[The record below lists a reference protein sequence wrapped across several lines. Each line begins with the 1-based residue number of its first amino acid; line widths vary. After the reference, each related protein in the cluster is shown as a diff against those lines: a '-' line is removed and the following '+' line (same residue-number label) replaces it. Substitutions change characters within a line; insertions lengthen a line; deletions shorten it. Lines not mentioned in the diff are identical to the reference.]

1 MATLRRRKGQLI
13 LTGPAGLAASVLA
26 GAEGPPGCH
35 CVPPAERSRTRN
47 RIRTRN
53 VALPAKSDS
62 GVSHR
67 PIPADGEGK
76 ILKFWASFSED
87 QKETIDLGGRV

>member
-1 MATLRRRKGQLI
+1 MRRRI
-13 LTGPAGLAASVLA
+13 
-26 GAEGPPGCH
+26 
-35 CVPPAERSRTRN
+35 RSG
-47 RIRTRN
+47 N

-67 PIPADGEGK
+67 RIPAEEEGK
-76 ILKFWASFSED
+76 ILKFRASFSED

>member
-1 MATLRRRKGQLI
+1 M
-13 LTGPAGLAASVLA
+13 
-26 GAEGPPGCH
+26 
-35 CVPPAERSRTRN
+35 RS
-47 RIRTRN
+47 RN

-67 PIPADGEGK
+67 PIPAEGDGK
-76 ILKFWASFSED
+76 ILKFPASFSED